1 MHNSYYY
8 LMINCCAFLLRRKL
22 KIIKKRKKIINIF
35 IISIAVVNC
44 DYYIQHNT
52 IKNENVS
59 NDEYFGFNSS
69 ASASITEYVIFH
81 QRNLF
86 IIPLAASLLVQLTP
100 RVASSSYFIDARN

>member
-1 MHNSYYY
+1 MMHNSYYY
-8 LMINCCAFLLRRKL
+8 LMINCCAFLRRKL

-35 IISIAVVNC
+35 ISIAVVNC

-69 ASASITEYVIFH
+69 ASITEYVIFH
-81 QRNLF
+81 QRKF
-86 IIPLAASLLVQLTP
+86 IHYST
-100 RVASSSYFIDARN
+100 SC